1 MVLCASG
8 GLPKKKSTDSPG
20 IQSTRRALE
29 TPRIWEVVTDADSQ
43 VDLSGYN
50 LQGIGYELD
59 SFGVKVSDLI
69 KNIYHAT
76 AINDAA
82 QVLIG
87 TSAKEKYF
95 LEVTRL
101 TEDWCIKPRFLM
113 FLSGLNAFPQAGS
126 HIKKR

>member
-1 MVLCASG
+1 M
-8 GLPKKKSTDSPG
+8 
-20 IQSTRRALE
+20 
-29 TPRIWEVVTDADSQ
+29 
-43 VDLSGYN
+43 DLTAHN
-50 LQGIGYELD
+50 LQDIGYELD

-95 LEVTRL
+95 LEVPEMLL
-101 TEDWCIKPRFLM
+101 TTLGR
-113 FLSGLNAFPQAGS
+113 GLVQTASIPFVF
-126 HIKKR
+126 KWTK